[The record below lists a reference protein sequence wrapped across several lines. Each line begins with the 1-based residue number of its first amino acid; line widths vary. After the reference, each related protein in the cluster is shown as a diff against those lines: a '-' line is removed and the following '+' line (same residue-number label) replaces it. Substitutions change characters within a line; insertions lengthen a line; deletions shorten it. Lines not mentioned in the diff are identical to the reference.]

1 MVKLSIIHDSKRQN
15 CTQYCIFQYVWDCS
29 AFCLGVLSKLSL
41 KAGEFKSYVLIPQLW
56 HTHIIV

>member
-15 CTQYCIFQYVWDCS
+15 YTQYCIFQYVWDCS

-41 KAGEFKSYVLIPQLW
+41 KAGEFKSYVLIPQL
-56 HTHIIV
+56 